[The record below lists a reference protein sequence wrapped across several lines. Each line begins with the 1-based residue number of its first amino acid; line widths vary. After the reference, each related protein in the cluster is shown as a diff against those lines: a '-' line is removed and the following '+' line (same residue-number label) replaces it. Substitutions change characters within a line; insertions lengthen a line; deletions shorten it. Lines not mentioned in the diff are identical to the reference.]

1 MSSKSTSD
9 ETEFYENL
17 ISDRISATDRK
28 AALAD
33 AWSKKLGHSERNQPN
48 NYVVGWTAKF
58 HELTK
63 LPCIHEAVYD
73 AAHKFSHE
81 NALNLPSQDNSVSG
95 NPLEDRVI
103 LIALVELL
111 CAI

>member
-1 MSSKSTSD
+1 MDSKISRID
-9 ETEFYENL
+9 EITVL
-17 ISDRISATDRK
+17 
-28 AALAD
+28 L
-33 AWSKKLGHSERNQPN
+33 
-48 NYVVGWTAKF
+48 
-58 HELTK
+58 
-63 LPCIHEAVYD
+63 CIHEAVYD

-95 NPLEDRVI
+95 NRVEDRVI